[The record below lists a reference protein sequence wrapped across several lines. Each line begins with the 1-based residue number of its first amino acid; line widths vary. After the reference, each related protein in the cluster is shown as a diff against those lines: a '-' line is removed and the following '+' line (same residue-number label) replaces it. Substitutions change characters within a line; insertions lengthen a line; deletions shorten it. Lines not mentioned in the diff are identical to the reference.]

1 MYQMIPARRRRIRS
15 RRLRSTARATAAGA
29 LVVIL
34 CAADWSAAEPR
45 PGRTDGPEDSEYG
58 KGGYSRFRDGGDIY
72 IEGFFGAAALD
83 LERVDGTD
91 FNSTDLI
98 SGFNVGYTIQDYLS
112 IQGGYG
118 HIGGDQSTDLFSIGV
133 RNSMN
138 RDPVNFFFS
147 IDAELYSPEQGGNKF
162 GVVPGIG
169 AEVVLSKWIQIGLRF
184 QRDFIFADDTIS
196 INRFTTRLQFQF

>member
-1 MYQMIPARRRRIRS
+1 MHQMIRARRRRIRS
-15 RRLRSTARATAAGA
+15 RLRRATRGTAVGA
-29 LVVIL
+29 LVVML
-34 CAADWSAAEPR
+34 CAADWSAADPR
-45 PGRTDGPEDSEYG
+45 PGRTDGPEGSEFG
-58 KGGYSRFRDGGDIY
+58 KGGYSRFREGGDIY

-98 SGFNVGYTIQDYLS
+98 SGFNVCYTIQDYLS
-112 IQGGYG
+112 VQGGYG

-133 RNSMN
+133 RNSMG
-138 RDPVNFFFS
+138 RDPVNCFFS
-147 IDAELYSPEQGGNKF
+147 IDAELYSPEQGGDKF

-169 AEVVLSKWIQIGLRF
+169 AELVVSEWMQIGLRF
-184 QRDFIFADDTIS
+184 QRDFIFADDTIR